1 MALKFNKTY
10 LIITLIIFTI
20 EVLIA
25 TYLKYGFI
33 RYTFG
38 DYLVVILLYCFI
50 KSFFKAA
57 PIIVAIPV
65 LIFSYII
72 ELLQLINILDML
84 NLNNDYLLK
93 LILGSTFHTSD
104 LIAYTLGIISVLII
118 EYGITKFIPKKTN
131 NQ

>member
-1 MALKFNKTY
+1 MSLQFNKKY
-10 LIITLIIFTI
+10 LIIAFSIFAI

-50 KSFFKAA
+50 KSFIKAT

-65 LIFSYII
+65 LIISYLI
-72 ELLQLINILDML
+72 EILQLINILDTL
-84 NLNNDYLLK
+84 NLNNNHLLK
-93 LILGSTFHTSD
+93 LIFGSTFQISD
-104 LIAYTLGIISVLII
+104 LVAYTLGTLTVLII
-118 EYGITKFIPKKTN
+118 EYSIIRLWIKKTN
-131 NQ
+131 KV